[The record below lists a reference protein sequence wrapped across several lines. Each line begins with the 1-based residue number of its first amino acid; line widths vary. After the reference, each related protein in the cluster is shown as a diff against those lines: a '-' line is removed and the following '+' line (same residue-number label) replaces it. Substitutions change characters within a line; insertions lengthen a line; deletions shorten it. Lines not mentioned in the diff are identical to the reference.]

1 MSNVDCSGCCDLHTH
16 TQASDGMNRPAENVH
31 LAKQK
36 GLAAIGITDHDTVAG
51 IPEAVQAGLK
61 NGITVVPGV
70 EISTRMEGKDIHI
83 LGYYLRYEDPIL
95 LSRLDNLRTARA
107 GRNGKILDK
116 LGELGIEITMEE
128 VIAGRG
134 RELGPDDSIGR
145 PHIAQVLVSK
155 GYAAD
160 MREAFDKYLAE
171 GSAAYI
177 SLPKVMPLEAFTWIR
192 EAGGVPVIAHPGLYG
207 NDELVA
213 RIIEEGKPAGIEVY
227 HSDHGPEDEARYI
240 QLATRY
246 GLIMTGG
253 SDYHGIRQ
261 GKVFH
266 GDLGSR
272 SVSLEVLEQL
282 RSKAGL

>member
-1 MSNVDCSGCCDLHTH
+1 MSNVDCSGRCDLHTH
-16 TQASDGMNRPAENVH
+16 TQASDGMNSPAENVH

-36 GLAAIGITDHDTVAG
+36 ELAAIGITDHDTVAG
-51 IPEAVQAGLK
+51 IPQAVQAGLK
-61 NGITVVPGV
+61 YGITVVPGV

-83 LGYYLRYEDPIL
+83 LGYHLRYEDPIL

-171 GSAAYI
+171 GAAAYI
-177 SLPKVMPLEAFTWIR
+177 SLPKVTPLEAFTWIR

-240 QLATRY
+240 QLAAQY

-272 SVSLEVLEQL
+272 SVGLEVLEQL